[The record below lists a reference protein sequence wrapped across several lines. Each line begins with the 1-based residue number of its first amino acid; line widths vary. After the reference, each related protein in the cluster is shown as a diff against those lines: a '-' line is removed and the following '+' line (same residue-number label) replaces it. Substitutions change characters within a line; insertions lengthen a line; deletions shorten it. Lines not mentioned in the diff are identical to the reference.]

1 MAAAFLLPIF
11 FRLRTRH
18 RQSMTDRAS
27 LTSATRTAPLLPAV
41 PAVPHFVTLTTTLT
55 NIFI

>member
-18 RQSMTDRAS
+18 RLSMTGRAS
-27 LTSATRTAPLLPAV
+27 LTSATRTAPML
-41 PAVPHFVTLTTTLT
+41 PAVPHFVTLTTTLMA
-55 NIFI
+55 